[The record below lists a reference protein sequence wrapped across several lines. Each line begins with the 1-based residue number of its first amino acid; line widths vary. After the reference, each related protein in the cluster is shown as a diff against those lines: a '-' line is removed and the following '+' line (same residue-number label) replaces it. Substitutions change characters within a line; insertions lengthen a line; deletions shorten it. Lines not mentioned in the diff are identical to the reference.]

1 MKTSHFVYVAGCLVA
16 FWASSCGNASQV
28 LAQTDPV
35 AQAAPDAGAFEALV
49 KGLRTDY
56 SARAVIAGVWRGDG
70 PGITIAVGDSMTQV
84 PADTSMTVRI
94 GGISQLFLG
103 TLLMRLVEQEH
114 LSLDDK
120 VSRYLPDLLAA
131 DEVTVRML
139 AQNTAGYKD
148 YVRDES
154 FIDLVLEDPF
164 RQFSSQEII
173 EYATKDGEL
182 NFAPG
187 TSQQYSHTEFAI
199 LANIIEMATG
209 RTMEDLYREEIFKP
223 LGLNHTGYS
232 TTPDLPGPV
241 LHVFGSDRSVY
252 EDTTFWNPS
261 WAGESGPLYSNL
273 DDLGKWG
280 PVFGTGQLLKETSFK
295 EMIRRPDVAA
305 REDLYFATGFV
316 VSDGWYLQNPN
327 INGYT
332 GVMGY
337 LPDQNLTLVVFASQ
351 SADPKVG
358 HPAFEIF
365 KEIVRDL
372 VPDHSINF

>member
-1 MKTSHFVYVAGCLVA
+1 VKSSNFVHVAGCLVVLTA
-16 FWASSCGNASQV
+16 LSCGTVSRG
-28 LAQTDPV
+28 LAQSDSG
-35 AQAAPDAGAFEALV
+35 AQAAPDAAAFEAMV

-56 SARAVIAGVWRGDG
+56 GARAVIAGLWYGDE
-70 PGITIAVGDSMTQV
+70 PGITTAVGQSMTQV
-84 PADTSMTVRI
+84 PADTRMTVRI
-94 GGISQLFLG
+94 GGISQLFLA

-120 VSRYLPDLLAA
+120 VSQYFPDLLAA

-148 YVRDES
+148 YVRDER

-164 RQFSSQEII
+164 RQFSSREII
-173 EYATKDGEL
+173 EYATKDGEM

-187 TSQQYSHTEFAI
+187 TSQQYSHTELVI
-199 LANIIEMATG
+199 LANVIERATG
-209 RTMEDLYREEIFKP
+209 RTMAELYNEEILKP
-223 LGLNHTGYS
+223 LGLTGTGYS
-232 TTPDLPGPV
+232 ATPDLPSPV
-241 LHVFGSDRSVY
+241 FHVFGSDRGVY

-273 DDLGKWG
+273 DDLGRWG
-280 PVFGTGQLLKETSFK
+280 PVFGTGQLLKDRSFQ
-295 EMIRRPDVAA
+295 EMIRRPDAAA
-305 REDLYFATGFV
+305 REDIYFAMGFV
-316 VSDGWYLQNPN
+316 VSNGWYLQNPS

-337 LPDQNLTLVVFASQ
+337 LPDLNLTLVVFASQ

-365 KEIVRDL
+365 KAMVRNL
-372 VPDHSINF
+372 VPGHPINF